1 VYIGI
6 FVHICPHKRR
16 LQGTAQQ
23 RVDPRSPDLSFRFLC
38 VDTNLLVYSAP
49 IVSEEALH
57 KRIFDACQTIHNRRR
72 ACERLQ
78 QSVIRRV
85 YACGDLRGEHS
96 ERLLR
101 ILI

>member
-1 VYIGI
+1 MAGERHGHGMLYVNRPLLYS
-6 FVHICPHKRR
+6 
-16 LQGTAQQ
+16 
-23 RVDPRSPDLSFRFLC
+23 SPIE
-38 VDTNLLVYSAP
+38 N
-49 IVSEEALH
+49 EETLH

-78 QSVIRRV
+78 QSVIRCV
-85 YACGDLRGEHS
+85 YACGDLGKEHS